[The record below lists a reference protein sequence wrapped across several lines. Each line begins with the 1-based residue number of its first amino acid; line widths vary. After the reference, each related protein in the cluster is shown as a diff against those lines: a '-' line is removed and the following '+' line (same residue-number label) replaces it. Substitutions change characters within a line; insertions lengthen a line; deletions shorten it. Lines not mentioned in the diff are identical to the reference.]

1 MPTRRDFL
9 MQGAAITAALALPKR
24 LYAATSEFQ
33 SLDARTASVQ
43 LAPEGYPKT
52 EIWGYGSAMPGPQLR
67 LQQGARLQRRF
78 MNALPQAARCIG
90 TGFA

>member
-9 MQGAAITAALALPKR
+9 MQGAATTSALALTKP

-52 EIWGYGSAMPGPQLR
+52 KIWGYGGAMPGPRRRFERGRERDR
-67 LQQGARLQRRF
+67 LQSTKR
-78 MNALPQAARCIG
+78 
-90 TGFA
+90 